1 MYSKK
6 ITQFISSIPKKYIII
21 VSWTM
26 WLFVL
31 FSIIFARPFVG
42 LNLFG
47 YLIGELAVGGLFLAS
62 IIFMILPNAI
72 FQNIEIKLLVFFKI
86 IVFLFF
92 FTVLYTQSNL
102 LTTYTYKTSSYIW
115 TMVIF
120 FVGYYVLYDFS
131 PNKAA
136 NKIILLI
143 LPYTYLIS
151 TGNYPDFLINFF
163 KENSDKFQFIKAS
176 DLAIGLFVTLLLVN
190 KNNKNKRFTLF
201 YTLCSISVFIPVML
215 FNSRGSI
222 IALIIFATLFCLYEY
237 EIIASNKI
245 FSLGVFLFS
254 LILFF
259 SSAYRVYGNL
269 DFYKEPESMNIAN
282 ISEAVSGI
290 VKNKDTSKVFLSFY
304 IQDGYLMSWDATTD
318 WRLDIWQD
326 VFYDLKQKR
335 MLTTGYGYSEI
346 IPVMLDP
353 TAPGRLG
360 RDGLNENV
368 HNYFVNILARGG
380 VSQLTVFLIFYVFLI
395 RQYKIKH
402 GNYKILVLILPTF
415 LLSSLDVTMEGVHFP
430 FIFFSYLGYS
440 LREGI

>member
-6 ITQFISSIPKKYIII
+6 ITQLISSIPKKYIII
-21 VSWTM
+21 VSWIL

-115 TMVIF
+115 TMAVF

-131 PNKAA
+131 PNKTA

-237 EIIASNKI
+237 KIIASNKI

-380 VSQLTVFLIFYVFLI
+380 VLQLTVFLTFYVFLI
-395 RQYKIKH
+395 RQYKINH

>member
-102 LTTYTYKTSSYIW
+102 LTTYTYKASSYIW

>member
-1 MYSKK
+1 MLGIMY
-6 ITQFISSIPKKYIII
+6 
-21 VSWTM
+21 
-26 WLFVL
+26 
-31 FSIIFARPFVG
+31 
-42 LNLFG
+42 
-47 YLIGELAVGGLFLAS
+47 
-62 IIFMILPNAI
+62 FMTSAL
-72 FQNIEIKLLVFFKI
+72 IKLQIKLSS
-86 IVFLFF
+86 LF
-92 FTVLYTQSNL
+92 
-102 LTTYTYKTSSYIW
+102 
-115 TMVIF
+115 
-120 FVGYYVLYDFS
+120 
-131 PNKAA
+131 
-136 NKIILLI
+136 

-430 FIFFSYLGYS
+430 FIFF
-440 LREGI
+440 